1 MVEIIDK
8 LENLRKEIKRTDKE
22 IVRLVRKRVSTA
34 KEIGKI
40 KRKRK
45 MPVRDFKV
53 EKEVVQG
60 FHKNCRELGLEAPL
74 GEEMAKVLIKYSVK
88 AQLEDEK

>member
-1 MVEIIDK
+1 
-8 LENLRKEIKRTDKE
+8 LRKDIRKTDKK
-22 IVRLVRKRVSTA
+22 IVQLVSKRISTA

-45 MPVRDFKV
+45 LPVRDFKV
-53 EKEVVQG
+53 EKEVVYG
-60 FHKNCRELGLEAPL
+60 FHKNCGEMGLETPL
-74 GEEMAKVLIKYSVK
+74 GEEIAKILIKYSIK